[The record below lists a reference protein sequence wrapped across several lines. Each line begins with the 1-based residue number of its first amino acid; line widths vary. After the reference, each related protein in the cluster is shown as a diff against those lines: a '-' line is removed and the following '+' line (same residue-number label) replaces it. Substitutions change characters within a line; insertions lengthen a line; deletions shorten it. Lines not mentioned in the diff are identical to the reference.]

1 MGWGQGNL
9 RYLSHHYIL
18 GSVPSESF
26 IDITISQGGDW
37 LPRFTEEETWVQRAG
52 VTEPVSRSWLAAT
65 SGPDFSCTGYFR
77 MVTSGF
83 QRY

>member
-1 MGWGQGNL
+1 MARSQLPNILSSDVALGKNYDMGWGQGNL

-37 LPRFTEEETWVQRAG
+37 LPRFTEEEM
-52 VTEPVSRSWLAAT
+52 EPSEVK
-65 SGPDFSCTGYFR
+65 
-77 MVTSGF
+77 
-83 QRY
+83 